1 MSPPPAPR
9 ARRGRPATPG
19 DLGRLTARARRTRW
33 GAGQLQRE
41 MDRGVWLGASVSKSI
56 LMDKDDS
63 RAVMW
68 SEIVDLVGGARAFSE
83 LN

>member
-1 MSPPPAPR
+1 M
-9 ARRGRPATPG
+9 
-19 DLGRLTARARRTRW
+19 
-33 GAGQLQRE
+33 
-41 MDRGVWLGASVSKSI
+41 WLAASVSKSI